1 MKSSYSLNST
11 PNQPSQE
18 PAAIVTAVIR
28 QRRSMYA
35 DAYDKKEISPQQLEE
50 ILINATW
57 APTHKMTEPWRFV
70 VLSAE
75 QQADYG
81 RYMAEY
87 YRDHYPNLSPQD
99 RLLKFEYLRSYPFRA
114 AAIIAIIFQPSTRIV
129 LPEWEEIAAISSAVQ
144 NMALTCTAMGL
155 GSYWASGGSA
165 IDYVRRFIH
174 QDREQSFGLFFI
186 GHPATGKAPAKKRRT
201 PISEK
206 VTGFTPHPSTIN
218 PQ

>member
-1 MKSSYSLNST
+1 MKSSYSLHSV
-11 PNQPSQE
+11 PNRTFPE
-18 PAAIVTAVIR
+18 RAAIVTTVIR
-28 QRRSMYA
+28 QRRSIYA

-50 ILINATW
+50 ILTNATW

-75 QQADYG
+75 QQSDYG
-81 RYMAEY
+81 RYMTEY
-87 YRDHYPNLSPQD
+87 YKDHYPNLSPQD
-99 RLLKFEYLRSYPFRA
+99 RRLKFEYLQNYPLHA

-174 QDREQSFGLFFI
+174 KDREQSFGLFFI
-186 GHPATGKAPAKKRRT
+186 GHPSPSKAPTKKRRA

-206 VTGFTPHPSTIN
+206 VTGFTPYPSTIN

>member
-1 MKSSYSLNST
+1 MKSSYSLHSAPDRT
-11 PNQPSQE
+11 FPDQ
-18 PAAIVTAVIR
+18 AAVITAVIR
-28 QRRSMYA
+28 QRRSIYA
-35 DAYDKKEISPQQLEE
+35 DDYDKKEISPQQLEE
-50 ILINATW
+50 ILTNATW

-75 QQADYG
+75 QQSDYG
-81 RYMAEY
+81 RYMTEY
-87 YRDHYPNLSPQD
+87 YKDHYATLSPDD
-99 RLLKFEYLRSYPFRA
+99 RRLKFEYLRDYPLRA

-174 QDREQSFGLFFI
+174 KDREQSLGLFFI
-186 GHPATGKAPAKKRRT
+186 GHPSPSKAPTKKRRT
-201 PISEK
+201 PISIK
-206 VTGFTPHPSTIN
+206 VTGFPPHPSTSN
-218 PQ
+218 LQ

>member
-1 MKSSYSLNST
+1 MKSSYSLHSV
-11 PNQPSQE
+11 PNRTFPE
-18 PAAIVTAVIR
+18 RAAIVTSVIR
-28 QRRSMYA
+28 QRRSIYA

-50 ILINATW
+50 ILTNATW

-75 QQADYG
+75 QQSDYG
-81 RYMAEY
+81 RYMTEY
-87 YRDHYPNLSPQD
+87 YKDHYPNLSPQD
-99 RLLKFEYLRSYPFRA
+99 RLLKFEYLENYPLHA

-165 IDYVRRFIH
+165 IDYVNRFIH
-174 QDREQSFGLFFI
+174 KDREQSFGLFFI
-186 GHPATGKAPAKKRRT
+186 GHPSPGKAPTKKRRT

-206 VTGFTPHPSTIN
+206 VSGFTPHSSTIT